1 MEVYKLITSCMLFIV
16 IFVRSRTVVSLAA
29 VLFFLQSHKP
39 SELFVSGIFFC
50 YKDLCKLLLDSASG
64 N

>member
-1 MEVYKLITSCMLFIV
+1 MLFIV

-39 SELFVSGIFFC
+39 SELFVSGNFSVIKTYVNYFLTVLREI
-50 YKDLCKLLLDSASG
+50 DIL
-64 N
+64 